1 MFTSFQALPIC
12 ALSLLDP
19 VLVSVVPWP
28 DAPAVLDEKDIYRRE
43 RGSGYYSL
51 GCDVAERSQIL
62 LTAHSAYA
70 MALLLVQ
77 LPLLALLAILYTGI
91 SYYLVGL
98 TPGADNF
105 FFFVFLMFATLFAAQ
120 SFVLFISS
128 VVPNN
133 GAGQGLG
140 AAVFSYFFL
149 FAGYFIPARDIP
161 SYWCASC
168 SWHRVCM

>member
-1 MFTSFQALPIC
+1 
-12 ALSLLDP
+12 
-19 VLVSVVPWP
+19 
-28 DAPAVLDEKDIYRRE
+28 
-43 RGSGYYSL
+43 
-51 GCDVAERSQIL
+51 
-62 LTAHSAYA
+62 

-120 SFVLFISS
+120 SFVLFISA

-161 SYWCASC
+161 SYWCGACLMCCTYACLGGMALCVCVLALCHWLSSVRRRC
-168 SWHRVCM
+168 LVRVLCRLS